1 MNTKQLFA
9 QLVCLSSSSVVLF
22 AKEYELLALPSKRI
36 ILGGKKMY
44 IDDVM
49 SGEQLSVMLLLL
61 FLTSVIILGILYV
74 KAGSHRP
81 RSNTL

>member
-1 MNTKQLFA
+1 MITKQLFA

-22 AKEYELLALPSKRI
+22 AKEYGLLALPSKRI

-44 IDDVM
+44 TEDVM

-74 KAGSHRP
+74 KAGPDRP